1 MTIQRLEAGPRM
13 SQAVI
18 NNGIVYLAGQV
29 AKEGEDV
36 ETQTRSVLGEI
47 DRLLALA
54 GTDKSR
60 LLTATIWLVDI
71 GQFAAMNKV
80 WDAWV
85 DPKNTPARATGEV
98 KLAAPKYLVEIIVS
112 AALP

>member
-1 MTIQRLEAGPRM
+1 MSIQRLEAGPRM

-18 NNGIVYLAGQV
+18 NNGVVYLAGQV

-36 ETQTRSVLGEI
+36 EAQTRSVLAEI

-60 LLTATIWLVDI
+60 LLTATIWLADI
-71 GQFAAMNKV
+71 GTFAEMNKV

-85 DPKNTPARATGEV
+85 DPKNAPARATGEV

-112 AALP
+112 AALR

>member
-1 MTIQRLEAGPRM
+1 M

-18 NNGIVYLAGQV
+18 NNGVVYLAGQV

-54 GTDKSR
+54 GTNKSR